1 MLNKTAIDKI
11 KIAFAAQIP
20 IAALQVISPEEIPT
34 VTKICNAFTGEN
46 VYYWSLGTN
55 QLNFC
60 LIDHNGELIATQSTD
75 YEGMGE
81 AFSSILHY
89 IRGTNNDGLYILGD
103 MQKYISA
110 GEGLE
115 DVISLLKA
123 MYNELKGTGKKILFM
138 GQNIRLHDS
147 LIRLIGT
154 FTQELP
160 TENEIKEHVQ
170 TYLSAITNS
179 QPHISFDIRL
189 DSAGYTAIAQAALAM
204 SIEEVS
210 DFLRQ
215 YIVTVKSDKSVII
228 DIAITD
234 QILVYKTRIL
244 KQLGIELAEP
254 AHNEFGG
261 LNNLR
266 QWLQKRKILFTK
278 NAVDF
283 GLPKP
288 KGIFLAGPPGTGK
301 SLIAK
306 NISKILRMPLLK
318 LELAGM
324 LGSLVGESENNV
336 KRALEIS
343 SSVQPCILWIDEVD
357 KVLQGQSDSTGVS
370 QRILGLILEWMQ
382 EQSGVF
388 VVATA
393 NNVERL
399 PAEFLRKGRFDEIF
413 FVDLP
418 NETERLEVLGIHLAK
433 YNSDIPT
440 EHLESIAAITSEF
453 SGAEIEAIVT
463 EAAISAF
470 EESAGETCVI
480 RVSHLAD
487 SAKGCNP
494 LAKTNSSQIKLM
506 REWAKNARPASQQT
520 SHKAKAT
527 RLGTSRLNQ
536 NHQN

>member
-1 MLNKTAIDKI
+1 MSNKTAIDKI
-11 KIAFAAQIP
+11 KVAFAAQIP
-20 IAALQVISPEEIPT
+20 IAALQVISPEEMPT
-34 VTKICNAFTGEN
+34 VTKISSAFAGEN

-55 QLNFC
+55 QLNLC
-60 LIDHNGELIATQSTD
+60 SIDDRGELIAIQSLD
-75 YEGMGE
+75 YEGAGE
-81 AFSSILHY
+81 AFSSILHH
-89 IRGTNNDGLYILGD
+89 IRETNNDGLYILGD

-110 GEGLE
+110 GDGLE
-115 DVISLLKA
+115 DIISLLKA
-123 MYNELKGTGKKILFM
+123 MYNELKVTGKKILFM

-154 FTQELP
+154 FVQELP
-160 TENEIKEHVQ
+160 TEEEIRDHLQ
-170 TYLSAITNS
+170 LYLLAIADS
-179 QPHISFDIRL
+179 QPHINFRIQL
-189 DSAGYTAIAQAALAM
+189 DSEDYTAIAQAALAM

-215 YIVTVKSDKSVII
+215 YIVTTKSDQLVTV
-228 DIAITD
+228 DIAILE

-261 LNNLR
+261 LDNLR
-266 QWLQKRKILFTK
+266 QWLQKRKILFAK
-278 NAVDF
+278 NAVNF

-324 LGSLVGESENNV
+324 LGSLVGESESNV

-433 YNSDIPT
+433 YKSDIPM
-440 EHLESIAAITSEF
+440 EHLESIAAITAEF

-470 EESAGETCVI
+470 EESAGETCRI
-480 RVSHLAD
+480 RVSHLED

-494 LAKTNSSQIKLM
+494 LAKTNSGQIKQM
-506 REWAKNARPASQQT
+506 REWAKNARPASQPIAPQI
-520 SHKAKAT
+520 KAT